1 MKTHYV
7 KNKNSGNKKL
17 VNELESIVYSIL
29 IEDELLSEDKLHNT
43 IVQQI
48 KKEHGSII
56 YTTKEVRDTIK
67 NLLDKKLIKE
77 VIGPKLSKFIHS
89 Q

>member
-1 MKTHYV
+1 MKTHYI
-7 KNKNSGNKKL
+7 KNKNSSNKKL
-17 VNELESIVYSIL
+17 VNELESVVYSIL
-29 IEDELLSEDKLHNT
+29 IEDELLSEEKLHFT

-48 KKEHGSII
+48 KKEHGSLI
-56 YTTKEVRDTIK
+56 YTNKEIRDTIK

-77 VIGPKLSKFIHS
+77 VVGPKLSKFIHS